1 MVTYKRAKI
10 HNCRQNSLG
19 TSLLQRWRSEV
30 RSRSSFTA
38 FLGVEKVAQ
47 QLGAEWF
54 FTRLVLPPDHTGLKK
69 NGHDEQQ

>member
-1 MVTYKRAKI
+1 
-10 HNCRQNSLG
+10 
-19 TSLLQRWRSEV
+19 V